1 MSSKSLVFLDDFT
14 HNEIIFFT
22 RQGKLYSYLR
32 EKESKRFI
40 KRLRIVYLV
49 YRAIF
54 EKCYSER
61 KDKGKSKSN
70 NLHLESHQIAEVEVD
85 INLSLSEFANSINDI
100 FKQLHNYALEN
111 CFNEYNVLPEQEEY
125 ALSSE
130 SQTEELCYM
139 DRCS

>member
-1 MSSKSLVFLDDFT
+1 MSSKAITYLDDFT
-14 HNEIIFFT
+14 HEEIIFFM

-40 KRLRIVYLV
+40 KRLRIVYLI
-49 YRAIF
+49 YRGVF

-70 NLHLESHQIAEVEVD
+70 NLHLETHLSSEIEV
-85 INLSLSEFANSINDI
+85 NPYLSLSEFANSINDI

-130 SQTEELCYM
+130 SQVEEPCYM
-139 DRCS
+139 DRCE